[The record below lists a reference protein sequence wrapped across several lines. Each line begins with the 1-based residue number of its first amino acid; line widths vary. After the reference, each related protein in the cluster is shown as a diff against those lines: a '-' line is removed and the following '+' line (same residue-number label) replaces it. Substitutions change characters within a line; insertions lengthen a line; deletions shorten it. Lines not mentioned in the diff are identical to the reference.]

1 MLAKSNKE
9 EKLAALVEIKEEL
22 AIKAVLAS
30 LSMQREFPGW
40 QVLSVRPDLSAARL
54 IEIKRAEL
62 TFADFNLWKNYSF
75 EGKRAV
81 VMAMGMS
88 RESETEMIG
97 LAGMYAGRA
106 KLFFE
111 DSIRCDEFEAE
122 EGGHKYTQTEMYSR
136 AQEAAIKAG
145 VRPRDWHYLSHCE
158 MCGTMPA
165 PTVNSG
171 CHWCDTFR
179 ELYEEDRNGDSE
191 GPGVIKDGA
200 EPSRDSTTQE
210 RAGKINC

>member
-1 MLAKSNKE
+1 MLVKSDKE

-40 QVLSVRPDLSAARL
+40 QVLSVRPDPSAARL
-54 IEIKRAEL
+54 IERKRAEL

-88 RESETEMIG
+88 RESETEMVG

-106 KLFFE
+106 RLFFE

-122 EGGHKYTQTEMYSR
+122 EGGPKYTQTEMYCR
-136 AQEAAIKAG
+136 AQDAAIRAG
-145 VRPRDWHYLSHCE
+145 VRPRDWHYMSHCE
-158 MCGTMPA
+158 TCGTMPA
-165 PTVNSG
+165 PTINSG
-171 CHWCDTFR
+171 CKWCDTFK
-179 ELYEEDRNGDSE
+179 ELYEESGSGDSE
-191 GPGVIKDGA
+191 GPRVTQDGA
-200 EPSRDSTTQE
+200 EPSRDPKAET
-210 RAGKINC
+210 RA